1 MPNVKPSNA
10 APINTEVDMIAEA
23 VADAHNHKTCS
34 PVLLALAH
42 AAEKSGSQARG
53 QKDEITNAIFLA
65 AQAAILEG
73 VDVVAFHV
81 NTCTE
86 NDYPHERPVEKTD
99 LVTGLATKSFER
111 VKSSTGATQPSS
123 FKLVMTA
130 ARGVIAEGQDI
141 AQFRDTV
148 NDKGL
153 PVSAFSQC
161 RKAYSDIREAKKDVV
176 ADLLKLVL
184 KKLKKPEDRKRLV
197 ESIEDSIL

>member
-1 MPNVKPSNA
+1 MPKPKISPDA
-10 APINTEVDMIAEA
+10 VMKTDADKIAEA
-23 VADAHNHKTCS
+23 VADAHHHSTCS

-42 AAEKSGSQARG
+42 AAEKSGAQARG
-53 QKDEITNAIFLA
+53 QKEEITNAIFLA
-65 AQAAILEG
+65 AQSAVLEG

-81 NTCTE
+81 NTCAE
-86 NDYPHERPVEKTD
+86 NDYPHERPVEKID
-99 LVTGLATKSFER
+99 LVTGLATQSFER
-111 VKSSTGATQPSS
+111 VRSASGATQPSS

-153 PVSAFSQC
+153 PVSAFAQC

-176 ADLLKLVL
+176 AELLKQVL
-184 KKLKKPEDRKRLV
+184 KKLKKPADRKRLA
-197 ESIEDSIL
+197 EGIEDSIL